1 MPEATTSSSEASQPS
16 SEDFNKPKGPKYL
29 DPETL
34 SQIGSLDIVARRVV
48 EGLRIGQH
56 KSPSRGISSEF
67 TAYRQYSQGDET
79 RNIDWK
85 AYARCDRY
93 SICLL
98 YTTPSP
104 RDGT

>member
-79 RNIDWK
+79 RNI
-85 AYARCDRY
+85 
-93 SICLL
+93 CLL
-98 YTTPSP
+98 YTSPSP
-104 RDGT
+104 RDATLSRMPSSA